1 MSEISE
7 HIHHAALRDGET
19 LIESFSACKNTYIRE
34 HIMLAAIGSVALTG
48 FLMYNNNPDPWVGVV
63 ASIAGIAVRGFYVF
77 KEQMGMIWHL
87 TDQRLLAPDGR
98 SLPLSKIT
106 KARRILSGVQ
116 VVAENGDKYFM
127 KYMGETDHPIDAIL
141 AARDARGRL

>member
-19 LIESFSACKNTYIRE
+19 LIESFSANKGTYIHE
-34 HIMLAAIGSVALTG
+34 HIMLAAIGSVLLTG
-48 FLMYNNNPDPWVGVV
+48 FLMYYNNPDPWVGVV

-77 KEQMGMIWHL
+77 NEQMGMIWHL

-116 VVAENGDKYFM
+116 VVADNGDKYFM
-127 KYMGETDHPIDAIL
+127 KYMGETDRPIEAII
-141 AARDARGRL
+141 AARDAKASY

>member
-1 MSEISE
+1 MSNISE
-7 HIHHAALRDGET
+7 RINHAALRDGEN
-19 LIESFSACKNTYIRE
+19 LITSFSADRNTYIRE

-63 ASIAGIAVRGFYVF
+63 ASILGISVRGFYVF
-77 KEQMGMIWHL
+77 SEQMNMIWHL

-106 KARRILSGVQ
+106 NARRILSGVQ
-116 VVAENGDKYFM
+116 VIADNGDKYFM
-127 KYMGETDHPIDAIL
+127 KYMGETNHPIETIL
-141 AARDARGRL
+141 SARDAASQR